1 MFFLARY
8 AVKLFKGM
16 QAATPPTDEAVL
28 LTEIRDILKA
38 K

>member
-1 MFFLARY
+1 MFFLARW
-8 AVKLFKGM
+8 AVNLFKGL
-16 QAATPPTDEAVL
+16 QAATPPSDETVL